1 MTLDLFLLLLAL
13 VVGIL
18 GAQRGAASQLAGW
31 GALVLGVLAA
41 RPGASVLGPVFMNVL
56 HAAPGTAAVAA
67 GFATFLVVL
76 VVARLVLD
84 SVLRALLTLGNP
96 EHKGLDRAGG
106 FVLGAGKVLA
116 IAWVAL
122 SALAFVEERVSVSG
136 KVLGV
141 HPEDSLAFSAA
152 RRWNLFGLADFG
164 VTQSLLKLE
173 QALKKPGGVAR
184 LANDKAVAELLKNP
198 RFKVVT
204 EDPAVRRAVEQR
216 DVLSLLKSDSV
227 LKLLQDSEARG
238 KLQAAVDSLRRNGPP
253 VPGGDSGPD
262 AK

>member
-1 MTLDLFLLLLAL
+1 MTLDLFILLLAA

-18 GAQRGAASQLAGW
+18 GAQRGAASQLASW

-41 RPGASVLGPVFMNVL
+41 RPGAAVLGPVFRSAL

-76 VVARLVLD
+76 VAARLVLD
-84 SVLRALLTLGNP
+84 ALLRSLLTLGNP
-96 EHKGLDRAGG
+96 EHRGLDRAGG
-106 FVLGAGKVLA
+106 FLLGAGKVLA

-122 SALAFVEERVSVSG
+122 SALAFVEEHVNVSG

-141 HPEDSLAFSAA
+141 HPEDSLCFAAA
-152 RRWNLFGLADFG
+152 RRWNLFGMADFG
-164 VTQSLLKLE
+164 ITQSLLKLE
-173 QALKKPGGVAR
+173 QALKKPGGMAQ
-184 LANDKAVAELLKNP
+184 LANDRAVAALLQNP
-198 RFKVVT
+198 RFKVVS
-204 EDPAVRRAVEQR
+204 EDPAVRRAVEQH
-216 DVLSLLKSDSV
+216 DVLSLLRTDSV

-238 KLQAAVDSLRRNGPP
+238 KLQAAVDSLRNGPP
-253 VPGGDSGPD
+253 VPGGPPGPD